1 MRLAA
6 IYLDVRGT
14 FKYYLGAFWRFC
26 IINKADIVKRLRIND
41 QIRVPQVRLIDDE
54 QNQIG
59 VIPIEEAL
67 RMAKE
72 KEMDLAEVS
81 PNTNPSVC
89 KLMDYGKYL
98 YKQKKVDAKHKKMQ
112 KQVEVKGVRLS
123 MRTGDHDLQVKVNQA
138 RKFLGQRNLIK
149 VQLIF
154 KGREAVHKDLAINKL
169 NLFAEE
175 LKDIARVDE
184 LPKRQGNTLIMI
196 LAPLK

>member
-1 MRLAA
+1 M
-6 IYLDVRGT
+6 
-14 FKYYLGAFWRFC
+14 
-26 IINKADIVKRLRIND
+26 ND